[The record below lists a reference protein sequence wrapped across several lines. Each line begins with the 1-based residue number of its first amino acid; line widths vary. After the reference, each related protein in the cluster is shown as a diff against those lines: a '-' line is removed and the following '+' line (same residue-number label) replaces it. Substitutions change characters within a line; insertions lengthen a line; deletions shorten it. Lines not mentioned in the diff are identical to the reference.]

1 MSDSPIPVIC
11 DRCRE
16 QGLAGDDPFT
26 AIRDLLNFDPVPR
39 RAHVNGWTPEH
50 QSAFIAALAMTGSP
64 RQAARAIGRFAYGAD
79 QLRRAKGGRSFAE
92 AWDAALELYRE
103 REFFRIKDNL
113 AGLAEQQEQRDQGAI
128 VETHLRALPPPSP
141 SPLAGEGGA
150 HASAWEGEG
159 AWSNSHDCPHC
170 DPDLA
175 AERRA
180 AREYDE
186 STRKVRRK
194 LFMCRRLY
202 LQTIANSPERRA
214 AWELLCGPADWDAAL
229 ELKEQPDERAGDP
242 TDLTPL
248 QHAQWQIP
256 LKTGFAPD
264 LTDPRY
270 DPYGDPLR
278 QLEASVRRHD
288 PRGSTERSDASPS
301 PLAGAPGSEQSGGWS
316 DPAAGQGEG

>member
-1 MSDSPIPVIC
+1 MSESLIPVIC

-113 AGLAEQQEQRDQGAI
+113 AALADQQQQRDEGAI
-128 VETHLRALPPPSP
+128 VETHLRALPPPP
-141 SPLAGEGGA
+141 SPLAEGGGSTRAQREWGEGQWEGNG
-150 HASAWEGEG
+150 AWETE
-159 AWSNSHDCPHC
+159 

-175 AERRA
+175 ADRRA
-180 AREYDE
+180 AREWDE
-186 STRKVRRK
+186 SIRAIRRK
-194 LFMCRRLY
+194 LFKCRRMY
-202 LQTIANSPERRA
+202 LRTIVDDPGRRA
-214 AWELLCGPADWDAAL
+214 AWELLCGPADWVAAL
-229 ELKEQPDERAGDP
+229 AMEAQPDEREPQPAN
-242 TDLTPL
+242 LAEL
-248 QHAQWQIP
+248 QSPGWQIP

-264 LTDPRY
+264 LTDPNY
-270 DPYGDPLR
+270 DPHGDKLG
-278 QLEASVRRHD
+278 QLEQSIEQND
-288 PRGSTERSDASPS
+288 PRGSTEGSDAD
-301 PLAGAPGSEQSGGWS
+301 A
-316 DPAAGQGEG
+316 

>member
-26 AIRDLLNFDPVPR
+26 AIRDLLNFEPVPR

-79 QLRRAKGGRSFAE
+79 QLRRANGARSFAE
-92 AWDAALELYRE
+92 AWDAALELYHE

-113 AGLAEQQEQRDQGAI
+113 AALADQQQQRDEGAI
-128 VETHLRALPPPSP
+128 VETYLRALPPPRP
-141 SPLAGEGGA
+141 SRLAGEGGA

-170 DPDLA
+170 DPELA

-180 AREYDE
+180 ERAYDE

-202 LQTIANSPERRA
+202 LQTIASDPERRA

-229 ELKEQPDERAGDP
+229 ELREQPDERAGDP
-242 TDLTPL
+242 ADLTPL
-248 QHAQWQIP
+248 KEAQWQVP

-264 LTDPRY
+264 LADPNH

-278 QLEASVRRHD
+278 QLEESVRSND
-288 PRGSTERSDASPS
+288 PRWRTDFPS
-301 PLAGAPGSEQSGGWS
+301 PVSGRAQREGPSPHASAWE
-316 DPAAGQGEG
+316 GEG